1 MTKQGVSVPG
11 YCGKDE
17 EVSETSGIGSFQSV
31 TFGKYVLC
39 ACSDREDVQTGCDVE
54 MKGKLRMPVAE
65 RYFCREECEIIR
77 NGKDEKEQAE
87 WFYRFWVLKES
98 FMKATRRGMGL
109 DMRTYEF
116 AWGQD
121 GIPYLKSSLR
131 NIRRNICAGST
142 NWSRGTQGSR

>member
-1 MTKQGVSVPG
+1 
-11 YCGKDE
+11 
-17 EVSETSGIGSFQSV
+17 
-31 TFGKYVLC
+31 
-39 ACSDREDVQTGCDVE
+39 
-54 MKGKLRMPVAE
+54 MPVAE

-121 GIPYLKSSLR
+121 GIPYLKKQPEGISREISVQGVR
-131 NIRRNICAGST
+131 TGAGDARVAVIT
-142 NWSRGTQGSR
+142 TDNEIEGRLHEVRLA